1 MKFGKKVVILVTLPL
16 LATTAI
22 SSTVTAKSIPE
33 IEVKY
38 ESRSHVRLSFLS
50 KGGKGTGELLYYVG
64 HNSNP
69 SLLVQLIKASGSGN
83 AYAYVYESPIGH
95 STIHMQKINGR
106 TNLPRSL
113 RPSVVITAVGGY
125 WIHHGRPNY
134 NLNVKVFGPIYALWG
149 AAPAT
154 RGVKQGIL
162 PNVGTHKLLATIQ
175 TRTSS
180 SGIPLWD
187 LRQLIPKYSGKGV
200 DRVNYAQREA
210 PPSSWHFG
218 QSVSPLWPYVAL
230 TGHFLQS
237 TPNVLTPPIVVNWNT
252 GKITRFSE
260 VVSVRS
266 QANGYDFYS
275 ISPLKTGRHII
286 NQLDFESPWG
296 FYNLAST
303 PQRYPN
309 LIIRTQHFYP
319 HDPWSVGS
327 SPVLIGKPLLNK
339 PEENVRYSWAN
350 HPGNQNF
357 NFKVDVFGFH
367 SYPGHVAIAGGQSQV
382 QAPSY
387 QQYPSWVLSH
397 KWPSTTFIDVQSG
410 VYTTSE
416 GIYTWPAQNIGAPYW
431 MGWDT
436 KPNLSMFRSI
446 PKGLRG
452 EYRVNSN
459 HRPELYASPVDGRM
473 HLLYA
478 QGGIWNINH
487 HDTLVEKN
495 LNRGRFI
502 NAWEL
507 VDTQKNHVHTIA
519 QLFALPGALL
529 YQGPKGVILDRTH
542 YSPSAFTMMPPDSK
556 ASWTNFVHNV
566 AAYKSGNN
574 PLHLSQWL
582 NHFPGYAIKGPG
594 TISHVIDTTN
604 GFQFALNPRQVGL
617 WRGYIPGLGVIN
629 QRPVVVSYDAKD
641 NKWSISPKMSNPVT
655 VSLNSGS
662 TAHADTPV
670 SENVQ
675 IENHAN
681 YIASGKL
688 SVVVNGHTQWS
699 QQIQLAHSNHNTLS
713 VPWTPV
719 KSGIARMVVEWNGK
733 PLTMKTISVAEVA
746 RTNPLRLWQETIP
759 NSNEEWMVL
768 GLVLVVSASGFW
780 IWRKTF

>member
-1 MKFGKKVVILVTLPL
+1 MVL
-16 LATTAI
+16 
-22 SSTVTAKSIPE
+22 STVFVTSMAFSGSVAAKSTPTIR
-33 IEVKY
+33 VKY
-38 ESRSHVRLSFLS
+38 LSKSAQPFASLS
-50 KGGKGTGELLYYVG
+50 KGSEGTGFILYYVN
-64 HNSNP
+64 HRTQP
-69 SLLVQLIKASGSGN
+69 SLVVKLEKFTRNGIGYAYLYEASGSHNTIPVRQNGKDVGLPN
-83 AYAYVYESPIGH
+83 GLKPSLIIASPD
-95 STIHMQKINGR
+95 
-106 TNLPRSL
+106 
-113 RPSVVITAVGGY
+113 GY
-125 WIHHGRPNY
+125 WVRRGIPNY

-149 AAPAT
+149 SSPAT

-162 PNVGTHKLLATIQ
+162 NNVGTHELLATIQ

-187 LRQLIPKYSGKGV
+187 LRQLVPKFSGEGV
-200 DRVNYAQREA
+200 YRVNYAQREA

-230 TGHFLQS
+230 TGHFLQG
-237 TPNVLTPPIVVNWNT
+237 TPDVLTPPIVVNWDI

-275 ISPLKTGRHII
+275 ISPLKTGQHVI
-286 NQLDFESPWG
+286 NHLDFESPWG

-303 PQRYPN
+303 PQSYPN

-319 HDPWSVGS
+319 HDPWSVGI

-339 PEENVRYSWAN
+339 PEENVRYSWAD

-367 SYPGHVAIAGGQSQV
+367 SYPEHVAIAGGQSQV

-416 GIYTWPAQNIGAPYW
+416 GIYAWPAQNIGAPYW
-431 MGWDT
+431 MGWNT

-478 QGGIWNINH
+478 QGGIWNINNH
-487 HDTLVEKN
+487 ETLVEKN
-495 LNRGRFI
+495 LNGGRFI

-507 VDTQKNHVHTIA
+507 VNTRKNHVHTVS

-529 YQGPKGVILDRTH
+529 YQGPKGVILDH
-542 YSPSAFTMMPPDSK
+542 ASYSSSAFTIMPPDSK
-556 ASWTNFVHNV
+556 ASWTSFVHKV

-582 NHFPGYAIKGPG
+582 NRFPGYAIKGPG
-594 TISHVIDTTN
+594 TISHVIDTAN
-604 GFQFALNPRQVGL
+604 GFQFALNPRQIPL
-617 WRGYIPGLGVIN
+617 WRGYIQGLGVLK
-629 QRPVVVSYDAKD
+629 QRSVVISYDAK
-641 NKWSISPKMSNPVT
+641 NSKWSIIPEVPNPVT
-655 VSLNSGS
+655 GSLKSG
-662 TAHADTPV
+662 AAVHVDTPV

-675 IENHAN
+675 VDNHAN

-699 QQIQLAHSNHNTLS
+699 QQIQLAGSNHSTLS

-733 PLTMKTISVAEVA
+733 PLAMKTISVAEVA

-759 NSNEEWMVL
+759 TSNEEWMVL